1 MTKAILMLSVASL
14 AFTAGCST
22 ATTTNTAANKPVAAN
37 GSTAP
42 SNAAAASATPGDSK
56 GGVPFPEV
64 ARISL
69 ADAKQAYD
77 ANDAVFIDTH
87 AESQYAREHV
97 TGAINIPSHRLEE
110 LVNKIPKGKKIIAY
124 CS

>member
-1 MTKAILMLSVASL
+1 MLCVVSL

-22 ATTTNTAANKPVAAN
+22 ATTTNTAANKPAAN
-37 GSTAP
+37 GAP
-42 SNAAAASATPGDSK
+42 AAPASGSADAK
-56 GGVPFPEV
+56 GGIPFPEV

-69 ADAKQAYD
+69 ADAKKAYD

-110 LVNKIPKGKKIIAY
+110 MVNKIPKGKRIIAY